1 MLKTIHAVC
10 TRLIIALG
18 LVHLLFTFHDYD
30 EFTLRALWFASAG
43 FAIIFAGFL
52 NLISIRL
59 AGRDALV
66 RALCFVSNVVLTVL
80 FVAALWLMRQP
91 QVFVGVLLFTVAS
104 IASLA
109 ARALPD
115 EDSTR

>member
-1 MLKTIHAVC
+1 MLKTIHTIC
-10 TRLIIALG
+10 TYLIIALG
-18 LVHLLFTFHDYD
+18 VLHLLFTFHDYD

-59 AGRDALV
+59 GGRDTLA
-66 RALCFVSNVVLTVL
+66 RSLCFVSNLVVTAL

-91 QVFVGVLLFTVAS
+91 QVFAGVLLFAAAAV
-104 IASLA
+104 ASLA
-109 ARALPD
+109 ARAPRD
-115 EDSTR
+115 

>member
-1 MLKTIHAVC
+1 MLKTLHTVC
-10 TRLIIALG
+10 TYLIIALG
-18 LVHLLFTFHDYD
+18 VLHLLFTFHNYD

-43 FAIIFAGFL
+43 FAIMFAGFL

-66 RALCFVSNVVLTVL
+66 RALCFISNLVVAAL

-91 QVFVGVLLFTVAS
+91 QVFVGVLLFAVA
-104 IASLA
+104 AVATLA
-109 ARALPD
+109 ARPSAS
-115 EDSTR
+115 ED